1 MEWGARVEGE
11 VNVTKRG
18 GGGGG
23 LQWFLTHAKK
33 PSAAT
38 FHVLFHTSL
47 LDRRGDL
54 SYCIIILTVYV
65 QYSNQCPVAT
75 LKSGTLM
82 FISTLLHHIWL

>member
-1 MEWGARVEGE
+1 MLQ
-11 VNVTKRG
+11 RG

-23 LQWFLTHAKK
+23 ATVVLNTCKQK

-38 FHVLFHTSL
+38 FQVLFHTSL

-75 LKSGTLM
+75 LKSPTQM
-82 FISTLLHHIWL
+82 FISTLLHHIWLKLVS